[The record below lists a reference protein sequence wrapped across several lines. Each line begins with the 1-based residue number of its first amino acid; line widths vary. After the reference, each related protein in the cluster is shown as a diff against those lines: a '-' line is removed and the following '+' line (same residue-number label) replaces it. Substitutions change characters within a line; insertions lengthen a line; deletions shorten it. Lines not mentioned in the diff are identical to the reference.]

1 MNNTSR
7 SGITW
12 FNLAPLVFVCLWATG
27 FIGSRL
33 SAPYAEPLSF
43 LAIRF
48 AIVAVILS
56 FASFGFN
63 AKWPDGKTMRWA
75 LLTGVFSQGL
85 YLGGVFWAIYYGM
98 PAGVAALITA
108 LQPLLVTVLAG
119 HALDEKSGWLHW
131 SGLMIGL
138 FGVALVV
145 WPKLTFDEQGIT
157 PATVAAMFIATLS
170 ITIGSIMQKRFL
182 NNVDMRPANA
192 LQFIGGGV
200 VVFIGALVSEDFNIV
215 WNGDVIFAMSWLV
228 LVLSFGAL
236 TLLYLLIRRGEVST
250 VSSLFFL
257 VPAVT
262 AVIAYVMFDE
272 KLSVIQLVGMAV
284 CAAAVFIVTHSKK
297 LEINKLKTSK

>member
-1 MNNTSR
+1 MNNSPRT
-7 SGITW
+7 GINW
-12 FNLAPLVFVCLWATG
+12 FSFAPLVFVCLWATG

-43 LAIRF
+43 LTIRF
-48 AIVAVILS
+48 AIVVIVLVI
-56 FASFGFN
+56 ASFGFK
-63 AKWPDGKTMRWA
+63 AKWPDGKTIGWA

-119 HALDEKSGWLHW
+119 RTLDEKSGWLHW
-131 SGLMIGL
+131 TGLMIGL
-138 FGVALVV
+138 LGVAMVV
-145 WPKLTFDEQGIT
+145 WPKLSFDAQGIT
-157 PATVAAMFIATLS
+157 PATVSAMFIATLA

-182 NNVDMRPANA
+182 NDVDMRPANA
-192 LQFIGGGV
+192 LQFMGGGV
-200 VVFIGALVSEDFNIV
+200 VVFVGALISEDFNIV
-215 WNGDVIFAMSWLV
+215 WNGDVIFAMGWLV

-262 AVIAYVMFDE
+262 AVIAFVMFDE
-272 KLSVIQLVGMAV
+272 TLSVIQLVGMAV
-284 CAAAVFIVTHSKK
+284 CAGAVFIVTHSKNRDAKK
-297 LEINKLKTSK
+297 LQVAK